1 MESSNVELSS
11 LYVELG
17 LGLSF
22 ATIVKDLPLARQRS
36 LAFIPLGH
44 YVPPDF
50 IAVILKKDK
59 TRSAHFQA
67 FLDLLLSP

>member
-17 LGLSF
+17 LGISF
-22 ATIVKDLPLARQRS
+22 ATIVKDLPLAGQRP
-36 LAFIPLGH
+36 LTFIPMSH

-50 IAVILKKDK
+50 IAVILRKDK
-59 TRSAHFQA
+59 IISAHLRA
-67 FLDLLLSP
+67 FLDLLFAR